1 MSDNAETA
9 ILAGGCSWIMQQ
21 LLRHPDGVISTR
33 VGWTGGEGDDPTE
46 ENPGGHAEA
55 VEVVFDPERI
65 SYRDLLE
72 YFFQVHRADLGER
85 LVGSIYRSE
94 IFYTSDEQRK
104 VAEETIRDVDA
115 SGHWPG
121 KVVTKIS
128 EAGPLLGGPRPKIRT
143 TSSAIRTAARPPSRG
158 TGWKLPTARP
168 RPSSARW
175 ALSGT
180 MGGASREGW
189 RWLPGAEGRLVGVA
203 RGFGLEGASV
213 AIGYRSSRS
222 KAEEVVAD
230 LEGSGGQAHSGHLDV
245 TDQDSVDAFVAD
257 VVERYG
263 RLDVLVNAAGRLDE
277 ADTVR
282 FSELDT
288 AAASAL
294 LQVDVIGTMR
304 ICHAVRPKMLEGGG
318 GAIVNFSSTYGNG
331 INPDNAINFVPVTYS
346 TAKGAIRGLTT
357 TLARDLAPDIRV
369 NALAPGPISGEW
381 ETEWGVTPEHIDE
394 AIAMNP
400 LKRFGKPE
408 EIAETVLFLASDGA
422 GYITGQVI
430 HVDGGWVVAG

>member
-1 MSDNAETA
+1 MLN
-9 ILAGGCSWIMQQ
+9 GM
-21 LLRHPDGVISTR
+21 
-33 VGWTGGEGDDPTE
+33 
-46 ENPGGHAEA
+46 
-55 VEVVFDPERI
+55 
-65 SYRDLLE
+65 
-72 YFFQVHRADLGER
+72 
-85 LVGSIYRSE
+85 
-94 IFYTSDEQRK
+94 
-104 VAEETIRDVDA
+104 
-115 SGHWPG
+115 
-121 KVVTKIS
+121 
-128 EAGPLLGGPRPKIRT
+128 
-143 TSSAIRTAARPPSRG
+143 
-158 TGWKLPTARP
+158 
-168 RPSSARW
+168 
-175 ALSGT
+175 

-189 RWLPGAEGRLVGVA
+189 RWLLGAEGRLVE
-203 RGFGLEGASV
+203 LLPEASV
-213 AIGYRSSRS
+213 RRAPRWRSAIAPLAPRPRKSWRNWRAG
-222 KAEEVVAD
+222 A
-230 LEGSGGQAHSGHLDV
+230 GAHSGHLDV

-294 LQVDVIGTMR
+294 LQVDVIGAMR
-304 ICHAVRPKMLEGGG
+304 MCHAVRPMMLESGG

-331 INPDNAINFVPVTYS
+331 TNPENAINFVPVTYS
-346 TAKGAIRGLTT
+346 TAKGAIRGFTT
-357 TLARDLAPDIRV
+357 TLARDLAPEIRV

-381 ETEWGVTPEHIDE
+381 ETEWGVSPEHIEE

-430 HVDGGWVVAG
+430 HVDGGWVAAG

>member
-1 MSDNAETA
+1 M
-9 ILAGGCSWIMQQ
+9 
-21 LLRHPDGVISTR
+21 V
-33 VGWTGGEGDDPTE
+33 TGG
-46 ENPGGHAEA
+46 GG
-55 VEVVFDPERI
+55 
-65 SYRDLLE
+65 
-72 YFFQVHRADLGER
+72 
-85 LVGSIYRSE
+85 
-94 IFYTSDEQRK
+94 T
-104 VAEETIRDVDA
+104 
-115 SGHWPG
+115 
-121 KVVTKIS
+121 
-128 EAGPLLGGPRPKIRT
+128 LGG
-143 TSSAIRTAARPPSRG
+143 A
-158 TGWKLPTARP
+158 
-168 RPSSARW
+168 
-175 ALSGT
+175 
-180 MGGASREGW
+180 
-189 RWLPGAEGRLVGVA
+189 VA
-203 RGFGLEGASV
+203 RGFGSEGASV

-222 KAEEVVAD
+222 QAAEVVAE
-230 LEGSGGQAHSGHLDV
+230 LEGRGGQAHSGHLDV

-257 VVERYG
+257 VMESYG

-294 LQVDVIGTMR
+294 LQVDVIGAMR
-304 ICHAVRPKMLEGGG
+304 MCHAVRPMMLEGGG

-331 INPDNAINFVPVTYS
+331 INPDNAI
-346 TAKGAIRGLTT
+346 TT
-357 TLARDLAPDIRV
+357 TLARDLAPEIRV

-381 ETEWGVTPEHIDE
+381 ETEWGVSPEHIDE

>member
-1 MSDNAETA
+1 MA
-9 ILAGGCSWIMQQ
+9 
-21 LLRHPDGVISTR
+21 V
-33 VGWTGGEGDDPTE
+33 VTGG
-46 ENPGGHAEA
+46 GG
-55 VEVVFDPERI
+55 
-65 SYRDLLE
+65 
-72 YFFQVHRADLGER
+72 
-85 LVGSIYRSE
+85 
-94 IFYTSDEQRK
+94 T
-104 VAEETIRDVDA
+104 
-115 SGHWPG
+115 
-121 KVVTKIS
+121 
-128 EAGPLLGGPRPKIRT
+128 LGG
-143 TSSAIRTAARPPSRG
+143 AAAR
-158 TGWKLPTARP
+158 A
-168 RPSSARW
+168 
-175 ALSGT
+175 
-180 MGGASREGW
+180 
-189 RWLPGAEGRLVGVA
+189 
-203 RGFGLEGASV
+203 FGSEGASV
-213 AIGYRSSRS
+213 ALGYRSSRS
-222 KAEEVVAD
+222 QAAKVVAE
-230 LEGSGGQAHSGHLDV
+230 LEGRGQQAHAAPLDV
-245 TDQDSVDAFVAD
+245 TDQESVDTFMAD

-304 ICHAVRPKMLEGGG
+304 MCHAVRPMMLEDGG

-346 TAKGAIRGLTT
+346 TAKGAIRGFTT
-357 TLARDLAPDIRV
+357 TLARDLAPEIRV

-381 ETEWGVTPEHIDE
+381 ETEWGVSAEHIDE